1 MTMASAARCV
11 PALSRTTL
19 ALDARARTRP
29 PRWFPKREWLFIGWS
44 IGPGGFPRRRRAGR
58 RGRVRGTLATG
69 IASHDRGSPVAV
81 LASRSAGRHAR
92 RVRGSISGTSVS
104 KRIISPSLR
113 HSIAVCQV
121 SRSRPAAPRRAT
133 RGTRAI
139 PASRR
144 LPGLGS
150 GRRGAL
156 EGARGRTRRP
166 ARGGRRSDGT
176 NNRTRLRQRQFVCR
190 ARPHERTARA
200 VLLFGD
206 WLLQKTSRFARL
218 CGRRPLV
225 ADPLLSPRHRS
236 PRTSFRTLR
245 PVATAL

>member
-1 MTMASAARCV
+1 MEH
-11 PALSRTTL
+11 
-19 ALDARARTRP
+19 RTRRFSSP
-29 PRWFPKREWLFIGWS
+29 E
-44 IGPGGFPRRRRAGR
+44 
-58 RGRVRGTLATG
+58 T
-69 IASHDRGSPVAV
+69 RGSAWTRP
-81 LASRSAGRHAR
+81 RHAR
-92 RVRGSISGTSVS
+92 EGHRLARPRKSRRLSRVAIGRPARPSRPGFHLRHLRI

-176 NNRTRLRQRQFVCR
+176 NNRTCLRQRQFVCR

>member
-1 MTMASAARCV
+1 MEH
-11 PALSRTTL
+11 
-19 ALDARARTRP
+19 RTR
-29 PRWFPKREWLFIGWS
+29 
-44 IGPGGFPRRRRAGR
+44 
-58 RGRVRGTLATG
+58 RVSSPET
-69 IASHDRGSPVAV
+69 RGSAWTRP
-81 LASRSAGRHAR
+81 RHAR
-92 RVRGSISGTSVS
+92 EGHRLARPRKSRRLSRVAIGRPARPSRPGFHLRHLRI

-144 LPGLGS
+144 LPDPGS
-150 GRRGAL
+150 ARR
-156 EGARGRTRRP
+156 ARGRSRAHPATRP
-166 ARGGRRSDGT
+166 RRS
-176 NNRTRLRQRQFVCR
+176 
-190 ARPHERTARA
+190 PERRH
-200 VLLFGD
+200 
-206 WLLQKTSRFARL
+206 QQPNTSAPTPVHVPRGFARTHRAGSL
-218 CGRRPLV
+218 AFRRLAFAKDLVFPRLFRDRRPLV

>member
-1 MTMASAARCV
+1 MASAARCV
-11 PALSRTTL
+11 PALAQTTL

-29 PRWFPKREWLFIGWS
+29 ARCSQNARGFLSGWS

-144 LPGLGS
+144 LPDPGS
-150 GRRGAL
+150 ARR
-156 EGARGRTRRP
+156 ARGRSRAHPATRP
-166 ARGGRRSDGT
+166 RRS
-176 NNRTRLRQRQFVCR
+176 
-190 ARPHERTARA
+190 PERRH
-200 VLLFGD
+200 
-206 WLLQKTSRFARL
+206 QQPNTSAPTPVHVPLAFARTHRAGSL
-218 CGRRPLV
+218 AFRRLAFAKDLVFPRLFRDRRPLV
-225 ADPLLSPRHRS
+225 ADHLLSPRHRS